1 MVDPAVRA
9 RSRWRRPA
17 ELGATL
23 LLGAVLGWTA
33 HELAGAERSRTSSP
47 PTPPAESADS
57 RRIGP
62 ETPTS
67 DRNAESVDF
76 WAATALALAAR
87 SGRIEALLDE
97 FESRNLDP
105 RSSIE
110 QAIAES
116 SDQELATV
124 LSAVTRID
132 EDELLATGDLRPFA
146 SRLVDVALDGLAGP
160 SSESEPSRRV
170 LFSATTGDFDPE
182 SSAQSSFPTDQGRI
196 FARID
201 LGDHD
206 GNRVLVKWLNAD
218 TRRVHSL
225 QSMSYDPDQPLW
237 SFLARDADWDPGRY
251 EVSFYSQDS
260 KMTLLGRG
268 AFTIF

>member
-1 MVDPAVRA
+1 MVDPAARA

-17 ELGATL
+17 EIAATL

-33 HELAGAERSRTSSP
+33 HELAGADGGRSPSP
-47 PTPPAESADS
+47 PTRAGDSAASHPPD
-57 RRIGP
+57 P
-62 ETPTS
+62 EASSS
-67 DRNAESVDF
+67 DRDAETVDF
-76 WAATALALAAR
+76 WAATALASAAR
-87 SGRIEALLDE
+87 SGRIEALLE
-97 FESRNLDP
+97 EIESRNLDP
-105 RSSIE
+105 RTSIE

-116 SDQELATV
+116 SDQDLATV

-132 EDELLATGDLRPFA
+132 EEELLAAGDLRPFA

-160 SSESEPSRRV
+160 SSEPEPSRRV
-170 LFSATTGDFDPE
+170 LFTATTGGFDPE
-182 SSAQSSFPTDQGRI
+182 SSSQSTFPTDQGRI
-196 FARID
+196 FARIE

-206 GNRVLVKWLNAD
+206 GDRVLVKWLNAD

-225 QSMSYDPDQPLW
+225 QSMAYDPDQPLW
-237 SFLARDADWDPGRY
+237 SFLARDADWDRGRY